1 MEMDQEMVLDV
12 LTSEDHQA
20 ALAIINWLGNCQ
32 TREDFNQVL
41 EIALMPLMGCSGV
54 FYVRQASEQAPL
66 QLVDS
71 INQSTCCQHG
81 WQQFLKTAIQTQIFG
96 NFVTSNRTS
105 ILATN
110 TFGCNGMYRNS
121 DSLDQLWQQDKSCC
135 TIITLFDEPG
145 QTLTLYFC
153 RLNAQ
158 EYFYSQRDVELLKI
172 LRPMLLQTIK
182 LILFQEA
189 SQHFPKIMEHWP
201 SQAEPMAI
209 LCEDGTTV
217 FQNDSFE
224 QSIEKEKATFL
235 STAFSIVRIIKQKK
249 IAGHSFLSKLG
260 KRLYE
265 ITLTLIS
272 NGIGKNKGI
281 YFLRLSRVTNQLGK
295 VFSQLNRAGLTN
307 RELEITM
314 FIYQG
319 ISSREISEKIHL
331 SYHTVRNHLKSI
343 YSKMGVSTRSEM
355 LVWIG

>member
-1 MEMDQEMVLDV
+1 MDQEMVLDV

-41 EIALMPLMGCSGV
+41 KIALIPLMGCSGV
-54 FYVRQASEQAPL
+54 FYVQRAGEQNTL
-66 QLVDS
+66 QLLDS
-71 INQSTCCQHG
+71 INLSSCCQHN
-81 WQQFLKTAIQTQIFG
+81 WKRFLKTAIQTQIFG
-96 NFVTSNRTS
+96 NFITSNRTA

-110 TFGCNGMYRNS
+110 AFGFNNIFFDNYP
-121 DSLDQLWQQDKSCC
+121 LDQPKQQEKCCC
-135 TIITLFDEPG
+135 TVVTIFDEPG
-145 QTLTLYFC
+145 QSLTFYFC

-158 EYFYSQRDVELLKI
+158 EYLYSQRDVELLKI

-182 LILFQEA
+182 LILFREA
-189 SQHFPKIMEHWP
+189 SQYFPKIMEYWP

-217 FQNDSFE
+217 FQNDAFE
-224 QSIEKEKATFL
+224 QSIEKEKNAFLATV
-235 STAFSIVRIIKQKK
+235 FSIVGFIKNKK
-249 IAGHSFLSKLG
+249 VAGHSFLSKLG

-272 NGIGKNKGI
+272 NGAGKNKGI

-314 FIYQG
+314 LIYQG
-319 ISSREISEKIHL
+319 ISTREISKKIHL
-331 SYHTVRNHLKSI
+331 SYHTVRNHLKNI